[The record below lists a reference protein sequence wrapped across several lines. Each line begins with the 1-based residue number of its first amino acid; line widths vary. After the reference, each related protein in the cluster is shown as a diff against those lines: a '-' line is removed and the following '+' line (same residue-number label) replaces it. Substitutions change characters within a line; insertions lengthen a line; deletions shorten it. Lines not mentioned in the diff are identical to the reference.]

1 LVFCFFQ
8 DSLDYLRN
16 CWVLFLVHQIKFLA
30 QPWIILCFI
39 LYIFDFHL
47 LFSRIKIYRP
57 RESTAANRSFHFLID
72 RTFTI
77 LNWPLPKWI
86 ICLKL
91 NHMQQVYRVSAPDR
105 NKSII
110 CSIRFYKFFIWLLH
124 LYTFYW
130 GKIFPGFLINIRIR
144 SIVPLPRFYQLK

>member
-1 LVFCFFQ
+1 MIFCFFQ

-30 QPWIILCFI
+30 QPRIILCFI

-57 RESTAANRSFHFLID
+57 RESTAANWSFHFLID

-77 LNWPLPKWI
+77 LNWPLPKRI

-91 NHMQQVYRVSAPDR
+91 NHMQQVYRVSAPIETNRLSVRLD
-105 NKSII
+105 SINFSYDCYI
-110 CSIRFYKFFIWLLH
+110 YMHSIEGKFSQDSSSTSGLGALFHCQGFI
-124 LYTFYW
+124 
-130 GKIFPGFLINIRIR
+130 
-144 SIVPLPRFYQLK
+144 S